1 MKSLYLDTNIVLDLL
16 GHRMPFYTEAA
27 KLFSLADE
35 KKIKLSIS
43 ALCLADVN
51 YILSRQNPEMEVRKL
66 LRKFKVLV
74 NVLPLDDKITDLALN
89 SEFKDFEDAIQYFTA
104 IGNDQALIITRN
116 QPDFKE
122 SKIPV
127 MTAGEFIKS
136 FLQDEVNLNPLRG

>member
-1 MKSLYLDTNIVLDLL
+1 MKSLFLDTNIVIDLL
-16 GHRMPFYTEAA
+16 AHRMLFYTEAA
-27 KLFSLADE
+27 KLFSLADK

-51 YILSRQNPEMEVRKL
+51 YILSRQNPEAEVRKI

-74 NVLPLDDKITDLALN
+74 NVLPLDDKISDLALN
-89 SEFKDFEDAIQYFTA
+89 SEFRDFEDAIQYFTA
-104 IGNDQALIITRN
+104 ISYDQDLIITRN
-116 QPDFKE
+116 QSDFKE

-136 FLQDEVNLNPLRG
+136 IKK